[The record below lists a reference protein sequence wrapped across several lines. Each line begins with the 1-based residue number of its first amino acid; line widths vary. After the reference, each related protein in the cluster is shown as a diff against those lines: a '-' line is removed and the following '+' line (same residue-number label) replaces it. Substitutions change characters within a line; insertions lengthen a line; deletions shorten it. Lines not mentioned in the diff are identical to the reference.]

1 MAPARAGGDTWR
13 GMARRT
19 TGAVGPTVHERGN
32 KRLDAVLDFVAFA
45 ARPMPLLTLLDE
57 APRRIVALL
66 EAEVCSLYLLEG
78 DKSELVMRGN
88 VGLESA
94 AIGQVRLRVGEGITG
109 EAIEYMRPISTET
122 AEQHGAY
129 KHFAGIGEER
139 FPVFLAVPIRG
150 KAGPLGAVVVQRS
163 AVPFTDADIELLALI
178 GGLIAAGSRHAEL
191 VDEARERR
199 ARRTGGGTRKV
210 TLAGRPVVVGRALG
224 AVAALRRPPRRP
236 SERPSGPAP
245 RDTSA
250 DVRRLRG
257 AFDVA
262 EKAIHGLRERARAIG
277 LEEDAR
283 FLTTYVEILEDM
295 RFRER
300 ATELVSSGAGV
311 PQALSRVARAVTRA
325 AASVTRDAF
334 LEERAR
340 DIEDLCDALT
350 MLAVTD
356 RRSALPS
363 KAILLGD
370 TLTVF
375 DLLVSARS
383 MPTGIVLSERAS
395 GPRTRVLLKL
405 MNVPAVADMKDL
417 FRWAADGDI
426 ALLDGDHGL
435 FVINPT
441 KSEVASLREHRRST
455 QEPSKTNGPSAGRA
469 PVSR

>member
-1 MAPARAGGDTWR
+1 MASLYAAHHSADGKRRGSLLGAFGPDVMGRRPYPSSPVLQECPSPRSPPAHSAPASVVTAQDAVGFAAASRADGDRRVTLGMARAGAGGDTWR
-13 GMARRT
+13 WMARRT
-19 TGAVGPTVHERGN
+19 TRAVGPTVHERGN
-32 KRLDAVLDFVAFA
+32 KRLDGVLDFVAFA

-66 EAEVCSLYLLEG
+66 ETEVCSLYLLEG

-88 VGLESA
+88 VGLSNA

-163 AVPFTDADIELLALI
+163 TVPFTDADIEVLALI

-210 TLAGRPVVVGRALG
+210 TLAGGPVVVGRALG

-236 SERPSGPAP
+236 SERPPGPAA

-250 DVRRLRG
+250 EVRKLRG

-262 EKAIHGLRERARAIG
+262 EKAIHGLRERAR
-277 LEEDAR
+277 
-283 FLTTYVEILEDM
+283 
-295 RFRER
+295 
-300 ATELVSSGAGV
+300 
-311 PQALSRVARAVTRA
+311 
-325 AASVTRDAF
+325 
-334 LEERAR
+334 
-340 DIEDLCDALT
+340 
-350 MLAVTD
+350 
-356 RRSALPS
+356 
-363 KAILLGD
+363 
-370 TLTVF
+370 
-375 DLLVSARS
+375 
-383 MPTGIVLSERAS
+383 
-395 GPRTRVLLKL
+395 
-405 MNVPAVADMKDL
+405 
-417 FRWAADGDI
+417 
-426 ALLDGDHGL
+426 
-435 FVINPT
+435 
-441 KSEVASLREHRRST
+441 
-455 QEPSKTNGPSAGRA
+455 
-469 PVSR
+469 